1 MFNAADP
8 VAHKVLPFSGQQ
20 FGGTVAGPILK
31 DKLFF
36 FFAYEG
42 GRQPNTIFDKP
53 TGFTGQCYTF
63 ANQLRT
69 NSYLLRTDWLIN
81 NTNRLSVRGT
91 GYTWNVPF
99 NNVKGNSSPM
109 RATDSTRTSYVV
121 LATLNSTISPAVV
134 NEIKGGLNHFD
145 WQNAPLVQ
153 SQEYWFPT
161 IAVGGP
167 YNYP

>member
-1 MFNAADP
+1 
-8 VAHKVLPFSGQQ
+8 
-20 FGGTVAGPILK
+20 
-31 DKLFF
+31 
-36 FFAYEG
+36 
-42 GRQPNTIFDKP
+42 
-53 TGFTGQCYTF
+53 
-63 ANQLRT
+63 
-69 NSYLLRTDWLIN
+69 
-81 NTNRLSVRGT
+81 
-91 GYTWNVPF
+91 
-99 NNVKGNSSPM
+99 M